1 MPNKK
6 LCGFRMELSATEATW
21 QPSDSIDRL
30 ATVRLP
36 MYTPCQ
42 TVAAAHRLPQ
52 DELDAIYR
60 SNPEFGLF
68 KRRQHIAR
76 LAKLAAMHPG
86 FCSASDEAESDLHPC
101 LPQPRPS
108 SQHVLKEDC
117 CEATARGTGPV
128 TSMGSATGLPVPARQ
143 DSPKRACSLQTR
155 PCSRTI
161 CAVPATSPTGADRRR
176 QSLQPAAPLRDL
188 LLTGSGALAFL
199 SFQSSSPGN
208 HAGHLTEGARSYD
221 PTRPPSRKDSDT
233 WSSYAAADQDT
244 VGSPTTDSATDC
256 RRSSP
261 NPPASL
267 AMTPAVTPR
276 SPVVKILQIKPEKRE
291 VTQDQVH
298 AYAMKLSANP
308 KTLDKAPNPDILEVL
323 MRRRDH
329 FLRRALHYLGVPY
342 GPGAKARPGQQIG
355 EGAKTNPGIYLDC
368 CALIRRILEDMAETL
383 EIAVGPY
390 NQSFLFDTLPI
401 AICQKQLCPGDLIFV
416 QGKFYDTERK
426 QPKHDI
432 VHVEIY
438 LGGASGESS
447 LGARHRD
454 GCVDVFDSFKYE
466 SQSYLIE
473 KYHFRSIDTW
483 LGGVHKSWC
492 KEHRWLT
499 GNWKPKHGSKFV
511 SVPALLKEA
520 SPRVGQSVPKAK
532 VEPVLPARNLNVMR
546 SNISCRRVSSYARPS
561 RSPSCKRDMDGATD
575 IPSCSPERRCS
586 DDNMPQ
592 GWAETSIYFP
602 MVSPSEN
609 GE

>member
-1 MPNKK
+1 
-6 LCGFRMELSATEATW
+6 
-21 QPSDSIDRL
+21 
-30 ATVRLP
+30 

-42 TVAAAHRLPQ
+42 IVAAAHRLPQ

-76 LAKLAAMHPG
+76 LAKLAAIHPG
-86 FCSASDEAESDLHPC
+86 FCSASDEAESDSHPC
-101 LPQPRPS
+101 LPQPRTS
-108 SQHVLKEDC
+108 SQRVPKEDR
-117 CEATARGTGPV
+117 CEATARSMGAV
-128 TSMGSATGLPVPARQ
+128 TWMGSATGLPVHARQ
-143 DSPKRACSLQTR
+143 DSLNRACSLQTR

-161 CAVPATSPTGADRRR
+161 CAVPSRSHTGADRGR
-176 QSLQPAAPLRDL
+176 QSLQPAAPFRDV

-208 HAGHLTEGARSYD
+208 HAGHLTELARSYD
-221 PTRPPSRKDSDT
+221 PTRPPSRKDGDT

-256 RRSSP
+256 RRSSS
-261 NPPASL
+261 NPSASL
-267 AMTPAVTPR
+267 PMTPAVTPR
-276 SPVVKILQIKPEKRE
+276 SRVVKILQIKPEKRE

-308 KTLDKAPNPDILEVL
+308 KTLEKAPDPDILEVL
-323 MRRRDH
+323 MRRREH

-342 GPGAKARPGQQIG
+342 RPGAKARPGQQIG
-355 EGAKTNPGIYLDC
+355 EGAETNPGMYLDC

-390 NQSFLFDTLPI
+390 NQSFLIDTLPI
-401 AICQKQLCPGDLIFV
+401 AICQDQLCPGDLIFI

-438 LGGASGESS
+438 LGGANGESS

-454 GCVDVFDSFKYE
+454 GCVDVFESFKFE

-499 GNWKPKHGSKFV
+499 GNWKPKHGSKRV
-511 SVPALLKEA
+511 SAPALLKEA
-520 SPRVGQSVPKAK
+520 SPRVGQSVPK
-532 VEPVLPARNLNVMR
+532 VQPVLPGGNLNVVR
-546 SNISCRRVSSYARPS
+546 SHISSRRASSSARPS
-561 RSPSCKRDMDGATD
+561 RSPCSKHDMAAGVTD

-586 DDNMPQ
+586 DDNVPQ

-609 GE
+609 GA